1 MKDGYDEMVQE
12 ESKIL
17 GCICAAL
24 YLCKN
29 IHKESKWRGIQ
40 KSNDSRYIKVVGN
53 GSLYPRR
60 KTSSLTSFLYMYED
74 KPVD

>member
-1 MKDGYDEMVQE
+1 MVQK
-12 ESKIL
+12 ESRIL

-40 KSNDSRYIKVVGN
+40 KNNDSRYIKVVGN
-53 GSLYPRR
+53 WSLSHVE
-60 KTSSLTSFLYMYED
+60 KLVLWHKFLYMYGD
-74 KPVD
+74 KPID